1 MRSLVSEWQ
10 GRELVKSAAY
20 PQLSEKVQ
28 LPNMKVAITLL
39 FLSRNKFY
47 VRKPAETSSNLR
59 SFAEFAEPEV
69 VLAAILDS
77 IGAKSRQSREDAL
90 KRHWRDIIAG
100 ASKTD
105 LLAFHF
111 RSRVLDRK

>member
-1 MRSLVSEWQ
+1 LKDSFEITSAGHASEAILNHINKTRELCSLQYQSIGAAKRARFNGVRSLVFEWQ

-59 SFAEFAEPEV
+59 S
-69 VLAAILDS
+69 
-77 IGAKSRQSREDAL
+77 K
-90 KRHWRDIIAG
+90 KRN
-100 ASKTD
+100 
-105 LLAFHF
+105 
-111 RSRVLDRK
+111 RK